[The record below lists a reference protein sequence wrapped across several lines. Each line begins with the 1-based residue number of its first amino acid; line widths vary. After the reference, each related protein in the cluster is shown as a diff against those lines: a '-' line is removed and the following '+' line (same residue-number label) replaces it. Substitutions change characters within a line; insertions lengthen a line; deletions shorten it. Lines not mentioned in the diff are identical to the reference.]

1 MTSKSSLTV
10 STDGKSVQV
19 AFRVVEDQLTLNP
32 TPVNRSWSTSL
43 LRNGALVFSGV
54 LSTQPSGSF
63 TVLRTFAASPST
75 TPTTFLGAA
84 KTLDGREAASP
95 GSRSSRSPF
104 SPETGGRRA
113 FGFRLSWLR
122 TGLRGS

>member
-1 MTSKSSLTV
+1 
-10 STDGKSVQV
+10 V

-63 TVLRTFAASPST
+63 TVARTFAASPST

-84 KTLDGREAASP
+84 KTLDGRESCFAKI
-95 GSRSSRSPF
+95 
-104 SPETGGRRA
+104 T
-113 FGFRLSWLR
+113 L
-122 TGLRGS
+122 